1 MTKAL
6 SSDSAKFLL
15 GKLRSKK
22 ENPKQNKNPN
32 EPQQKLDPEEFFT
45 RFLKQT
51 YKFKF

>member
-15 GKLRSKK
+15 GKLRSKKK

-45 RFLKQT
+45 RFLK
-51 YKFKF
+51 

>member
-1 MTKAL
+1 MTKAF

-22 ENPKQNKNPN
+22 KKKNSKQNKNPN

-45 RFLKQT
+45 HFLK
-51 YKFKF
+51 